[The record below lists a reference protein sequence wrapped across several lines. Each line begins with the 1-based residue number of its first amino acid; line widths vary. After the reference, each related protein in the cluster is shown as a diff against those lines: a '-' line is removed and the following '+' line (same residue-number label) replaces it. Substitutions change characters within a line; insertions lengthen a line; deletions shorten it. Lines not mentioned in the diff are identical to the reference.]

1 MYSYIIIVPYRNREA
16 QLQLFIQNVVPLF
29 EKYLKSFKLV
39 IVEQEEGKLFNRGK
53 IINVGFNEYKDSALC
68 FITHDIDIQPNEKA
82 ILEFY
87 CNKNENNDINNG
99 NNIIYINDCDT
110 INNAIDIPSNT
121 GSNSNNQ
128 KIVGI
133 YTSDSN
139 TLGGIIKFNKYIF
152 NKINGYPN
160 EYWGWGCED
169 KTLQNRAEFLGTNIH
184 KNIRSNDNKK
194 HEYFKIDDV
203 GDRQPDS
210 TFNIRTDF
218 EYYKFNNLS
227 HDEKHKNMLL
237 SGLNNLEY
245 KILERQNLNDNENI
259 ELIKV
264 SI

>member
-29 EKYLKSFKLV
+29 EKYLKNFKLV

-53 IINVGFNEYKDSALC
+53 ILNIGFNEYKDNALC

-87 CNKNENNDINNG
+87 CNKNENNHVNNG
-99 NNIIYINDCDT
+99 NNII
-110 INNAIDIPSNT
+110 
-121 GSNSNNQ
+121 NSNDSDATGDRERERECDSNNH

-133 YTSDSN
+133 YTSDCN

-152 NKINGYPN
+152 TKINGYTN
-160 EYWGWGCED
+160 DYWGYGCED
-169 KTLQNRAEFLGTNIH
+169 KALQNRAELLGTNIH
-184 KNIRSNDNKK
+184 KNIRTNDNKK
-194 HEYFKIDDV
+194 HDYFAIDDV
-203 GDRQPDS
+203 GDRIRDS
-210 TFNIRTDF
+210 TSDHRTGF
-218 EYYKFNNLS
+218 EYEYFGKLS
-227 HDEKHKNMLL
+227 HNEKIKNMLS

-245 KILERQNLNDNENI
+245 KILERRNLNDNENI

-264 SI
+264 SV